1 MAQHAR
7 IAPSALH
14 LTIKCPGS
22 VKMQEQ
28 VSPVADT
35 EHEREG
41 HAAHLAA
48 MKIAEKSW
56 MSPYPHNFN
65 SQGQQWELDDDMLDG
80 ALLYAEE
87 AQTGGRFE
95 DPVDAR
101 AYIPECWGTPDY
113 WRVYDG
119 PVPIMDMNTGQ
130 WSTKAGRSVKVVDY
144 KYGYRHVE
152 VFENPQLVAY
162 TLGVQAKLQ
171 LPWETPV
178 CLTIVQPRSYHGEG
192 PIREWR
198 SGPLSGP
205 LRMMDMYSY
214 AQQTIIPAVTEAL
227 SMNPVTISGPHC
239 VDCKARAQCP
249 TYRAAKDNILQ
260 LTGSAQPEQMSPQAV
275 GIELHL
281 VRQAIKMLEGRETG
295 LRAHAE
301 ASINAGQQIP
311 FWHIERGTSRLI
323 WRDDT
328 PVESLAAMGDL
339 FGYNLRKPPALVTPT
354 QAKKLGLDEHTL
366 KEYAHRP
373 PGALKLVPDDSTQ
386 LRKVFGHV
394 RPALTKE

>member
-1 MAQHAR
+1 MSQHAR
-7 IAPSALH
+7 IAPSGLY

-22 VKMQEQ
+22 VQMQEQ
-28 VSPVADT
+28 VPPVADT

-56 MSPYPHNFN
+56 QPTLGMKFN

-87 AQTGGRFE
+87 AQIGGRFE

-101 AYIPECWGTPDY
+101 AHIPECWGTPDY
-113 WRVYDG
+113 WRVIPYASPANGDLL
-119 PVPIMDMNTGQ
+119 
-130 WSTKAGRSVKVVDY
+130 KVVDY

-162 TLGVQAKLQ
+162 ALGVQAKLQ

-178 CLTIVQPRSYHGEG
+178 CLTIVQPRSYHQEG

-198 SGPLSGP
+198 VGPDNGP

-214 AQQTIIPAVTEAL
+214 AKKTIVPAVTEAL
-227 SMNPVTISGPHC
+227 SDSPRTISGPHC

-275 GIELHL
+275 GVELHL

-311 FWHIERGTSRLI
+311 FWHMERGTSRLV
-323 WRDDT
+323 WKDDT

-354 QAKKLGLDEHTL
+354 QAKKLGLDEHTVG
-366 KEYAHRP
+366 EYAHRP

>member
-7 IAPSALH
+7 IAPSGLH

-22 VKMQEQ
+22 VRMQEQ
-28 VSPVADT
+28 VPPVADT
-35 EHEREG
+35 EQELEG

-56 MSPYPHNFN
+56 DATPGRKFE
-65 SQGQQWELDDDMLDG
+65 SQGRQWELDDDMLDG

-87 AQTGGRFE
+87 SQVGGRFE
-95 DPVDAR
+95 DPVDVR

-113 WRVYDG
+113 WRVWDVDT
-119 PVPIMDMNTGQ
+119 PTGRQ
-130 WSTKAGRSVKVVDY
+130 TSLKVIDY

-162 TLGVQAKLQ
+162 ALGVQAKLQ

-178 CLTIVQPRSYHGEG
+178 CLTIVQPRSYNREG

-198 SGPLSGP
+198 QNQGVP
-205 LRMMDMYSY
+205 LRLADLHAIAMHD
-214 AQQTIIPAVTEAL
+214 IVPAVSEAL
-227 SMNPVTISGPHC
+227 GSQPRTISGPHC
-239 VDCKARAQCP
+239 VDCKARVQCP
-249 TYRAAKDNILQ
+249 TYRAAKDNILA
-260 LTGSAQPEQMSPQAV
+260 LVGTAQPESLSPQAV
-275 GIELHL
+275 GVELHL

-301 ASINAGQQIP
+301 ACINAGQQIP
-311 FWHIERGTSRLI
+311 YWHIERGTSRRV

-328 PVESLAAMGDL
+328 PVEALAAMGDL
-339 FGYNLRKPPALVTPT
+339 FGYNLRKPAALVTPT
-354 QAKKLGLDEHTL
+354 QAKKLGLDERTVG
-366 KEYAHRP
+366 EYSHRP
-373 PGALKLVPDDSTQ
+373 PGALKLVPDDTTQ
-386 LRKVFGHV
+386 LRKVFGHAP
-394 RPALTKE
+394 RS

>member
-1 MAQHAR
+1 MSQHAR

-28 VSPVADT
+28 VAPVADT
-35 EHEREG
+35 EHEQEG

-56 MSPYPHNFN
+56 QPTLGMKFS

-87 AQTGGRFE
+87 SQTGGRFE
-95 DPVDAR
+95 DPIDAR

-113 WRVYDG
+113 WRAIPRELNELDRVLHTPRYLL
-119 PVPIMDMNTGQ
+119 
-130 WSTKAGRSVKVVDY
+130 KVVDY

-152 VFENPQLVAY
+152 VFENPQLIAY
-162 TLGVQAKLQ
+162 ALGVQAKLQ

-178 CLTIVQPRSYHGEG
+178 CLTIVQPRSYHREG

-198 SGPLSGP
+198 LGPDNGP
-205 LRMMDMYSY
+205 LRMMDLYRF
-214 AQQTIIPAVTEAL
+214 AQDSIVPAVHEAL
-227 SMNPVTISGPHC
+227 SDSPRTISGPHC

-249 TYRAAKDNILQ
+249 TYRVAKDNILQ
-260 LTGSAQPEQMSPQAV
+260 LTGTAQPEQMSPQAV

-301 ASINAGQQIP
+301 SAINAGLQIP
-311 FWHIERGTSRLI
+311 YWHIERSTSRLV
-323 WRDDT
+323 WKDDT

-354 QAKKLGLDEHTL
+354 QAKKLGLDEHTVGA
-366 KEYAHRP
+366 YAHRP